1 MVTPANIKLSP
12 GMSSG
17 TTDFLIPIADNRFLI
32 MLILM
37 VKGLP
42 DFVD

>member
-1 MVTPANIKLSP
+1 MASPPNVKLSP

-17 TTDFLIPIADNRFLI
+17 TTDLLLPNADNRFLI

-42 DFVD
+42 DFVN